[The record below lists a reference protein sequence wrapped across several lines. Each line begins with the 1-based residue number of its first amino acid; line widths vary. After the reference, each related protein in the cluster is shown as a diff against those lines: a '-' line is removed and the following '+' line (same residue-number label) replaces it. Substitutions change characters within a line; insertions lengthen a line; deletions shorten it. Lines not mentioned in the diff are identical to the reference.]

1 MISLIEQIRTG
12 SIWNFPGGV
21 HPAENKKQSNT
32 TDIVHARL
40 PEEIVLPVKQ
50 HIGKPGNLLVAVGD
64 AVLKGQQLTALE
76 TGFTLPV
83 HAPTS
88 GVITAIEPR
97 TTAHPSGLSDVCV
110 VIKPDGLD
118 SWVTKH
124 PVEDFSTKTSDEL
137 LDVIRQAGISGMGG
151 AGFPTAKK
159 LQSGLG
165 RTDILIVN
173 AAECEPYI
181 TSDDKLLQEHA
192 EEVLKGIEVVE
203 HILQP
208 KLTVIGIEDNKP
220 DAIKALEIAAKDKD
234 IVIRVIP
241 TKYPSG
247 GEKQLIKI
255 LTNKEVPAGG
265 IPADIGVLVQN
276 VGSLYSIKRAVIDG
290 EPVVNRVVT
299 LTGKTFK
306 QPRNVWALLGTPV
319 HELLEE
325 FGYKADKKLPRLILG
340 GPMMGFTLPHANVP
354 ITKTSNCIL
363 APTRREISP
372 STYEMEC
379 IRCSACAEA
388 CPASLLPQQLQWH
401 AKANELDKCEEL
413 NIKDCIECGAC
424 AFVCPS
430 EIPLVQYYRQ
440 AKAEIKTRKDEAT
453 AAERA
458 KIRFEEKNA
467 RMERD
472 KAERENR
479 FKKAADNRR
488 KDMKSADGDDAIAAA
503 IARVKAQKT
512 AADQTP
518 NAEPAVKPAVAAAI
532 AKAKA
537 KQAAAQKAN
546 DAGPDNSEMSK
557 LREERKRQA
566 RERKAQQAATD
577 NPAENSGD
585 TKKDAVAAAIAR
597 AKAKKAQQAES
608 ASEASAESSG
618 DAKKDAVAAAIAR
631 AKAKKAQQAEST
643 SDAPTESTGDAKKD
657 AVAAAIARAKAKK
670 AQQAE
675 SATQTESEAPAEST
689 GDAKKDAVA
698 AAIARAKAK
707 KAQQAESAAQTE
719 SEAPVKSSG
728 DAKKDAVAAAIAR
741 AKAKK
746 AQQAESATQTASEA
760 PAKSSGDAKKDA
772 VAAAI
777 ARAKAK
783 KAQQAES
790 ATQTESEAP
799 AESTGDAKKD
809 AVAAAIARAK
819 AKKAQQAESAT
830 QTESEAPAES
840 TGDAKKD
847 AVAAA
852 IARAKA
858 KKAQQA
864 ESATLTE
871 SEAPVK
877 SSGDAKKDAVA
888 AAIARAKAKKAQQAK
903 QDQTAETPEPVIEVE
918 AEIQSEPVDPKK
930 AAVAAAIARAKA
942 KKAQQAKQVEA
953 EATAP
958 EAVVE
963 IEVEAEIRSEP
974 VDPKKAAVAAAIA
987 RAKARKAQQ
996 EQDKKNNEEK
1006 E

>member
-118 SWVTKH
+118 AWVAKH

-192 EEVLKGIEVVE
+192 DEVLKGLEVVE

-503 IARVKAQKT
+503 IARVKAQKATADQDT
-512 AADQTP
+512 AA
-518 NAEPAVKPAVAAAI
+518 EPTVKPAVAAAI
-532 AKAKA
+532 ARAKA
-537 KQAAAQKAN
+537 KQAAAQKESN
-546 DAGPDNSEMSK
+546 SEPDNSEMSK

-577 NPAENSGD
+577 NPTESSGD
-585 TKKDAVAAAIAR
+585 GKKDAVAAAIARAKAKKAQQTESASEAPVEKSGDAKKDAVAAAIARAKAKKAQQTETASEAPTESSGDAKKDAVAAAIAR

-618 DAKKDAVAAAIAR
+618 DAKKDAVAATIAR
-631 AKAKKAQQAEST
+631 AKAKKAQQAESA
-643 SDAPTESTGDAKKD
+643 SDAPTESNGDAKKD

-670 AQQAE
+670 AQQTE
-675 SATQTESEAPAEST
+675 SA
-689 GDAKKDAVA
+689 
-698 AAIARAKAK
+698 
-707 KAQQAESAAQTE
+707 
-719 SEAPVKSSG
+719 SEAPVEK
-728 DAKKDAVAAAIAR
+728 
-741 AKAKK
+741 
-746 AQQAESATQTASEA
+746 
-760 PAKSSGDAKKDA
+760 
-772 VAAAI
+772 
-777 ARAKAK
+777 
-783 KAQQAES
+783 
-790 ATQTESEAP
+790 
-799 AESTGDAKKD
+799 
-809 AVAAAIARAK
+809 
-819 AKKAQQAESAT
+819 
-830 QTESEAPAES
+830 
-840 TGDAKKD
+840 
-847 AVAAA
+847 
-852 IARAKA
+852 
-858 KKAQQA
+858 
-864 ESATLTE
+864 
-871 SEAPVK
+871 
-877 SSGDAKKDAVA
+877 SGDAKKDAVA

-903 QDQTAETPEPVIEVE
+903 QEETTKTPEPEDSQESVDPKKAAVSAAIARAKAKKAQQAKQAETEEILEPVTEVKTE
-918 AEIQSEPVDPKK
+918 TQQEPVDPKK

-942 KKAQQAKQVEA
+942 KKAQQAKQDESEETPEPVVELEA
-953 EATAP
+953 ETQQESVDPKKA
-958 EAVVE
+958 AVAAA
-963 IEVEAEIRSEP
+963 IARAKAKKAQQAKQAETEETLELVIDIKTETQQEP

>member
-12 SIWNFPGGV
+12 SIWSFPGGV

-50 HIGKPGNLLVAVGD
+50 HIGKPGNLLVTAGET
-64 AVLKGQQLTALE
+64 VLKGQQLTALD

-97 TTAHPSGLSDVCV
+97 TTAHPSGLSELSV

-118 SWVTKH
+118 AWIERT
-124 PVEDFSTKTSDEL
+124 PVEEFSTKTSDEL

-165 RTDILIVN
+165 RTDILVVN

-440 AKAEIKTRKDEAT
+440 AKAEIKTRKDEAA

-488 KDMKSADGDDAIAAA
+488 KDMKTSGGDDAIVAA
-503 IARVKAQKT
+503 IARVKAQKA
-512 AADQTP
+512 AADQAP
-518 NAEPAVKPAVAAAI
+518 NEEPAVKPAVADAI

-537 KQAAAQKAN
+537 KQAAAQKAEG
-546 DAGPDNSEMSK
+546 AEPDNSEMSK

-566 RERKAQQAATD
+566 RERKAQQAA
-577 NPAENSGD
+577 AD
-585 TKKDAVAAAIAR
+585 TP
-597 AKAKKAQQAES
+597 
-608 ASEASAESSG
+608 AESSG

-643 SDAPTESTGDAKKD
+643 SDAPAESSGDTKKD

-675 SATQTESEAPAEST
+675 STSETPVESS
-689 GDAKKDAVA
+689 GDAKKDSVA

-707 KAQQAESAAQTE
+707 KAQQAEST
-719 SEAPVKSSG
+719 SEAPTESSG

-746 AQQAESATQTASEA
+746 TQQAASAS
-760 PAKSSGDAKKDA
+760 D
-772 VAAAI
+772 
-777 ARAKAK
+777 
-783 KAQQAES
+783 
-790 ATQTESEAP
+790 AP
-799 AESTGDAKKD
+799 AE
-809 AVAAAIARAK
+809 
-819 AKKAQQAESAT
+819 
-830 QTESEAPAES
+830 
-840 TGDAKKD
+840 
-847 AVAAA
+847 
-852 IARAKA
+852 
-858 KKAQQA
+858 
-864 ESATLTE
+864 
-871 SEAPVK
+871 

-903 QDQTAETPEPVIEVE
+903 QAETSEPVVEVETETQSEQVDPKKDAVAAAIARAKAQKAQQAKQAETSEPVVEVETDTQSEQVDPKKAAVAAAIARAKAKKAQQAKQDETAETPEPVVEVE
-918 AEIQSEPVDPKK
+918 AETQSEPVDPKK

-953 EATAP
+953 QEIAP
-958 EAVVE
+958 EPVTEKETEVV
-963 IEVEAEIRSEP
+963 AETQSQP

-996 EQDKKNNEEK
+996 ELDKKNNEEK

>member
-64 AVLKGQQLTALE
+64 IVLKGQQLTALE

-608 ASEASAESSG
+608 ASDAPAESTG

-631 AKAKKAQQAEST
+631 AKAKKAQQ
-643 SDAPTESTGDAKKD
+643 TESASEVPVEKSGDSKKD

-675 SATQTESEAPAEST
+675 SATQTESEAPAESS

-707 KAQQAESAAQTE
+707 KAQQAESAVQTE

-746 AQQAESATQTASEA
+746 AQQEESATQTASEA
-760 PAKSSGDAKKDA
+760 TVESSGDLKKAAVAAAIARAKAKKAHQAESATLTESEAPIESSGDAKKDA

-783 KAQQAES
+783 KAQQ
-790 ATQTESEAP
+790 
-799 AESTGDAKKD
+799 G
-809 AVAAAIARAK
+809 
-819 AKKAQQAESAT
+819 
-830 QTESEAPAES
+830 
-840 TGDAKKD
+840 
-847 AVAAA
+847 
-852 IARAKA
+852 
-858 KKAQQA
+858 
-864 ESATLTE
+864 
-871 SEAPVK
+871 
-877 SSGDAKKDAVA
+877 
-888 AAIARAKAKKAQQAK
+888 
-903 QDQTAETPEPVIEVE
+903 QTAETPEPVIEVE

-942 KKAQQAKQVEA
+942 KKAQQAKQEESA
-953 EATAP
+953 ETP
-958 EAVVE
+958 ESVVE
-963 IEVEAEIRSEP
+963 PVVVLKAETQQEP

>member
-50 HIGKPGNLLVAVGD
+50 HIGKPGNLLVAAGD
-64 AVLKGQQLTALE
+64 TVLKGQQLTALD

-97 TTAHPSGLSDVCV
+97 TTAHPSGLSEMCV

-118 SWVTKH
+118 TWIEKN

-192 EEVLKGIEVVE
+192 DEVLKGIEVVE

-503 IARVKAQKT
+503 IARVKAQK
-512 AADQTP
+512 AAAEQTP

-537 KQAAAQKAN
+537 KQAAAQKA
-546 DAGPDNSEMSK
+546 DGAEPDNSEMSK

-566 RERKAQQAATD
+566 RERKAQQAAADT
-577 NPAENSGD
+577 PAESSGD
-585 TKKDAVAAAIAR
+585 GKKDAVAAAIARAKAKKTQQAESASDAPVESTGNAKKDAVAAAIAR

-608 ASEASAESSG
+608 ASEAPAESTGDAKKDAVAAAIARAKAKKAQQAGSASEAPVESTG

-631 AKAKKAQQAEST
+631 AKAKKAQQAESAT
-643 SDAPTESTGDAKKD
+643 EAPAESSVDGKKDAVAAAIARAKAKKAQQAESASETPAESTGDAKKDAVAAAIARAKAKKAQQVESASEAPVESTGDAKKDAVAAAIARAKAKKAQQAESASDAPTESTGDAKKD

-670 AQQAE
+670 AQQA
-675 SATQTESEAPAEST
+675 
-689 GDAKKDAVA
+689 
-698 AAIARAKAK
+698 
-707 KAQQAESAAQTE
+707 
-719 SEAPVKSSG
+719 
-728 DAKKDAVAAAIAR
+728 
-741 AKAKK
+741 
-746 AQQAESATQTASEA
+746 
-760 PAKSSGDAKKDA
+760 
-772 VAAAI
+772 
-777 ARAKAK
+777 
-783 KAQQAES
+783 
-790 ATQTESEAP
+790 
-799 AESTGDAKKD
+799 
-809 AVAAAIARAK
+809 
-819 AKKAQQAESAT
+819 
-830 QTESEAPAES
+830 
-840 TGDAKKD
+840 
-847 AVAAA
+847 
-852 IARAKA
+852 
-858 KKAQQA
+858 
-864 ESATLTE
+864 
-871 SEAPVK
+871 
-877 SSGDAKKDAVA
+877 
-888 AAIARAKAKKAQQAK
+888 K
-903 QDQTAETPEPVIEVE
+903 QAETPESVIEVE
-918 AEIQSEPVDPKK
+918 AETQQESVDPKK

-942 KKAQQAKQVEA
+942 KKAQQAKQDEAAETPEPVIEIEA
-953 EATAP
+953 ETQQESVDPKKAAVAAAIARAKARKAQQAKQEESAETP
-958 EAVVE
+958 ESVVE
-963 IEVEAEIRSEP
+963 PAVEIKAETQQEP

-996 EQDKKNNEEK
+996 ELDKKNNEEK

>member
-118 SWVTKH
+118 AWVAKH

-503 IARVKAQKT
+503 IARVKAQKA
-512 AADQTP
+512 AADQTA

-585 TKKDAVAAAIAR
+585 TKKDAIAAAIAR

-608 ASEASAESSG
+608 ASEASAESS
-618 DAKKDAVAAAIAR
+618 
-631 AKAKKAQQAEST
+631 
-643 SDAPTESTGDAKKD
+643 
-657 AVAAAIARAKAKK
+657 
-670 AQQAE
+670 
-675 SATQTESEAPAEST
+675 

-746 AQQAESATQTASEA
+746 AQQAESAAQTESEAPAKSSGDAKKDAVATAIARAKAKKAQQTESAAQTESEA

-790 ATQTESEAP
+790 ATQ
-799 AESTGDAKKD
+799 
-809 AVAAAIARAK
+809 
-819 AKKAQQAESAT
+819 
-830 QTESEAPAES
+830 
-840 TGDAKKD
+840 
-847 AVAAA
+847 
-852 IARAKA
+852 
-858 KKAQQA
+858 
-864 ESATLTE
+864 TE

-963 IEVEAEIRSEP
+963 IEVEAEIQSEP

>member
-118 SWVTKH
+118 TWIEKK

-472 KAERENR
+472 KAEHENR

-537 KQAAAQKAN
+537 KQAAAQKA
-546 DAGPDNSEMSK
+546 DSTEPDNSEMSK

-566 RERKAQQAATD
+566 RERKAQQAAADT
-577 NPAENSGD
+577 PAESSGD
-585 TKKDAVAAAIAR
+585 AKKDAVAAAIAR

-608 ASEASAESSG
+608 ASEASAESTG

-631 AKAKKAQQAEST
+631 AKAKKAQQ
-643 SDAPTESTGDAKKD
+643 TESASEVPVEKSGDSKKD

-719 SEAPVKSSG
+719 SEAP
-728 DAKKDAVAAAIAR
+728 
-741 AKAKK
+741 
-746 AQQAESATQTASEA
+746 
-760 PAKSSGDAKKDA
+760 AKSSGDAKKDA

-799 AESTGDAKKD
+799 VKS
-809 AVAAAIARAK
+809 
-819 AKKAQQAESAT
+819 S
-830 QTESEAPAES
+830 
-840 TGDAKKD
+840 GDAKKD

-871 SEAPVK
+871 SEAPVE

-888 AAIARAKAKKAQQAK
+888 AAIARAKARKAQQAK
-903 QDQTAETPEPVIEVE
+903 QVEAKATDPEPVVETEVE

-987 RAKARKAQQ
+987 RAKAKKTQQAKQSETEETLKPVTDIKTETQQEPVDPKKAAVAAAIARAKARKAQQ

>member
-97 TTAHPSGLSDVCV
+97 TTAHPSGLSDMCV

-118 SWVTKH
+118 AWVAKH

-192 EEVLKGIEVVE
+192 DEVLKGIEVVE

-503 IARVKAQKT
+503 IARVKAQKATADQDT
-512 AADQTP
+512 AA
-518 NAEPAVKPAVAAAI
+518 EPTVKPAVAAAI
-532 AKAKA
+532 ARAKA
-537 KQAAAQKAN
+537 KQAAAQKESN
-546 DAGPDNSEMSK
+546 SEPDNSEMSK

-577 NPAENSGD
+577 NPTESSGGGKKDAVSAAIARAKAKKAQQTESASEAPIEKSGD
-585 TKKDAVAAAIAR
+585 AKKDAVAAAIAR
-597 AKAKKAQQAES
+597 AKAKKAQQAEAVTQTENEAPIEKSGDAKKDEVAAAIARAKAKKAQQTESASDAPVEKSGDAKKDAVAAAIARAKAKKAQQTES
-608 ASEASAESSG
+608 ASEAPLESSG

-631 AKAKKAQQAEST
+631 AKAKKAQQ
-643 SDAPTESTGDAKKD
+643 TESA
-657 AVAAAIARAKAKK
+657 
-670 AQQAE
+670 
-675 SATQTESEAPAEST
+675 
-689 GDAKKDAVA
+689 
-698 AAIARAKAK
+698 
-707 KAQQAESAAQTE
+707 
-719 SEAPVKSSG
+719 SEAPVEKS
-728 DAKKDAVAAAIAR
+728 
-741 AKAKK
+741 
-746 AQQAESATQTASEA
+746 
-760 PAKSSGDAKKDA
+760 
-772 VAAAI
+772 
-777 ARAKAK
+777 
-783 KAQQAES
+783 
-790 ATQTESEAP
+790 
-799 AESTGDAKKD
+799 
-809 AVAAAIARAK
+809 
-819 AKKAQQAESAT
+819 
-830 QTESEAPAES
+830 
-840 TGDAKKD
+840 GDAKKD

-871 SEAPVK
+871 SEAPAK

-888 AAIARAKAKKAQQAK
+888 AAIARAKAKKAQQAEAVT
-903 QDQTAETPEPVIEVE
+903 QTESEAPVESSGDTKKDAVAAAI
-918 AEIQSEPVDPKK
+918 ARAKAKK
-930 AAVAAAIARAKA
+930 AQQTESASQAPVESTGDAKKDAVAAAIARAKA
-942 KKAQQAKQVEA
+942 KKAQQAKQDESTETPEPVVELKAETQQESVDPKKAAVTAAIARAKARKAQQAKQDESEETPEPVVEFEA
-953 EATAP
+953 ETQQ
-958 EAVVE
+958 
-963 IEVEAEIRSEP
+963 EP

>member
-21 HPAENKKQSNT
+21 HPAENKKQSNA

-50 HIGKPGNLLVAVGD
+50 HIGKPGNLLVAIGD
-64 AVLKGQQLTALE
+64 TVLKGQQLTALD

-88 GVITAIEPR
+88 GVITEIEPR
-97 TTAHPSGLSDVCV
+97 TTAHPSGLSEVCV

-118 SWVTKH
+118 TWVTKH

-557 LREERKRQA
+557 LREERKKQA

-643 SDAPTESTGDAKKD
+643 SDAPTES
-657 AVAAAIARAKAKK
+657 
-670 AQQAE
+670 
-675 SATQTESEAPAEST
+675 S

-746 AQQAESATQTASEA
+746 AQQAESAAQTESEA

-790 ATQTESEAP
+790 AAQTESEAP
-799 AESTGDAKKD
+799 AKSSGDAKKD

-819 AKKAQQAESAT
+819 ATKAQQAESAT
-830 QTESEAPAES
+830 Q
-840 TGDAKKD
+840 
-847 AVAAA
+847 
-852 IARAKA
+852 
-858 KKAQQA
+858 
-864 ESATLTE
+864 TE

>member
-12 SIWNFPGGV
+12 SIWSFPGGV

-50 HIGKPGNLLVAVGD
+50 HIGKPGNLLVTAGET
-64 AVLKGQQLTALE
+64 VLKGQQLTALD

-97 TTAHPSGLSDVCV
+97 TTAHPSGLSELSV

-118 SWVTKH
+118 AWIERT
-124 PVEDFSTKTSDEL
+124 PVEEFSTKTSDEL

-165 RTDILIVN
+165 RTDILVVN

-440 AKAEIKTRKDEAT
+440 AKAEIKTRKDEAA

-488 KDMKSADGDDAIAAA
+488 KDMKTSGGDDAIAAA
-503 IARVKAQKT
+503 IARVKAQKA
-512 AADQTP
+512 AADQAP
-518 NAEPAVKPAVAAAI
+518 NEEPAVKPAVAAAI

-537 KQAAAQKAN
+537 KQAAAQKAEG
-546 DAGPDNSEMSK
+546 AEPDNSEMSK

-566 RERKAQQAATD
+566 RERKAQQAAADT
-577 NPAENSGD
+577 PAESSGD
-585 TKKDAVAAAIAR
+585 GKKDAVAAAIAR

-608 ASEASAESSG
+608 TSDTPVESSG

-631 AKAKKAQQAEST
+631 AKAKKAQQAESA
-643 SDAPTESTGDAKKD
+643 SD
-657 AVAAAIARAKAKK
+657 
-670 AQQAE
+670 
-675 SATQTESEAPAEST
+675 APAEST

-707 KAQQAESAAQTE
+707 KAQQAESA
-719 SEAPVKSSG
+719 SEAPVESSGDAKKDAVAAAMARAKAKKAQQAESAAEAPAEKSG

-746 AQQAESATQTASEA
+746 AQQTKQAETSEPVVEVETKTQSEHVD
-760 PAKSSGDAKKDA
+760 PKKAA

-783 KAQQAES
+783 KAQQA
-790 ATQTESEAP
+790 TQKTTEAP
-799 AESTGDAKKD
+799 EP
-809 AVAAAIARAK
+809 AV
-819 AKKAQQAESAT
+819 E
-830 QTESEAPAES
+830 TEA
-840 TGDAKKD
+840 G
-847 AVAAA
+847 
-852 IARAKA
+852 
-858 KKAQQA
+858 
-864 ESATLTE
+864 
-871 SEAPVK
+871 

-903 QDQTAETPEPVIEVE
+903 QVEAQEIAPEPVTEKETEVV
-918 AEIQSEPVDPKK
+918 AETQS
-930 AAVAAAIARAKA
+930 
-942 KKAQQAKQVEA
+942 Q
-953 EATAP
+953 
-958 EAVVE
+958 
-963 IEVEAEIRSEP
+963 P

-996 EQDKKNNEEK
+996 ELDKKNNEEK